1 MASNQLNPI
10 NILDSSNATGIGTG
24 GSLTVGGGA
33 SIARDFF
40 IGGNLSVSGT
50 TSSFSDNILVLN
62 KNPGSSKDTGILL
75 ERYTNDI
82 SNNQNY
88 SGIIYSETS
97 DEFVFGYAS
106 ADGTSLTFNN
116 YIPIKSNKVVIMS
129 TENSIG
135 LGSGGSLTVL
145 GGSSIEK
152 TLYANSISTNAI
164 NTMGS
169 IITTGGNVGIGNIN
183 PIKKLDINGD
193 LNFTGDLYK
202 NGMLFNPGSQWQS
215 ISEGIFYN
223 GNVGIGTTSPTRKL
237 DISGDINFTGDLY
250 KNNTLFEAGSQWK
263 SISNNLAYTVGNV
276 GIGTTSPVFTLDIN
290 GTLKAS
296 NTNGTILFNSAGNV
310 GIGTSSPNYKLVVA
324 GDIYATGDVIVYS
337 DERLK
342 TDITT
347 IQNALQLVESM
358 RGVNYT
364 MIETGKRKVGLIAQE
379 VQQILPEVV
388 SEKEHLGVAYGN
400 IVGVLVEAIK
410 ELKCQND
417 KLTLE
422 YNELKTFISNK
433 F

>member
-358 RGVNYT
+358 RGVKYT

>member
-106 ADGTSLTFNN
+106 ADGTNLTFNN

>member
-106 ADGTSLTFNN
+106 ADGTNLTFNN

-358 RGVNYT
+358 RGVKYT